1 MHFGATLE
9 VACSGCHS
17 DLVSPVRG
25 ARDAP
30 PMKSVS
36 YLAVCAVISVSLDVK
51 VLSYGCAY
59 IINRSQVNVLIH
71 NEDKVGSW

>member
-1 MHFGATLE
+1 MT
-9 VACSGCHS
+9 CSGS
-17 DLVSPVRG
+17 QGDLVSPVRG

-36 YLAVCAVISVSLDVK
+36 YHAVCEVISVSSDVK
-51 VLSYGCAY
+51 VESYGCAY

-71 NEDKVGSW
+71 NEVKVGSW